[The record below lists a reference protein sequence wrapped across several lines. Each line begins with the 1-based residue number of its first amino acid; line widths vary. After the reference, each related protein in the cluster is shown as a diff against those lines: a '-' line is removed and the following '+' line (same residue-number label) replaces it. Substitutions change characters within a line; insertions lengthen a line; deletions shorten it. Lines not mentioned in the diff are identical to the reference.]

1 MKVLVIG
8 SVYPRFQEDAE
19 VPWLRTSISH
29 LKKAGVEIQVLAPSY
44 KGLKSHNIDGTHVNR
59 FRYAPANWEILTHE
73 EGAPSKMASK
83 PWLQLLAIPYIING
97 FIQCL
102 RICRKWRPDVIH
114 AHWPFPHAYIALG
127 AAKLFRIPLVLNFH
141 GAELLLIRKKKWVK
155 PLLKF
160 AIGQAQAVFANS
172 SFTASKIKALR
183 DVNVEWSPYGTTLEE
198 RRGARDERRQ
208 LNKAS
213 VAPNVVGHDQADQ
226 LGLERSDNPKTKE
239 GESLPL
245 ASAANAASA
254 TPSSGDN
261 RIKRESRPTK
271 LGMIEPNC
279 WDSVPTPQLPVPHPV
294 NGKFKILFVGRHI
307 ERKGIR
313 YLIEAAKYLP
323 TDKFEIRIVGGGDL
337 TEQLKQQAA
346 LLDERRETK
355 DERDVIL
362 NEREDN
368 LKRRESQPCLH
379 GYDRASKVGA
389 TPHPVNFS
397 GVEGSPASIIFTG
410 KLSPEALANEYKTA
424 NVFVLPAI
432 VDSKGDTEGL
442 GVVLIEAMELGLPI
456 VASNV
461 GGIPD
466 VVIDGESGI
475 LVPEKDPVALANAF
489 KRLEAN
495 PALIENLLAGAR
507 KRIDEC
513 FTWDGIIER
522 QIEVYK
528 RVVDSR
534 K

>member
-19 VPWLRTSISH
+19 VPWLRTSIAH
-29 LKKAGVEIQVLAPSY
+29 LKKAGVEIQVLAPAY
-44 KGLKSHNIDGTHVNR
+44 KGLKSHDIDGTPVNR
-59 FRYAPANWEILTHE
+59 FRYAPAAWEILTHE

-102 RICRKWRPDVIH
+102 RICRKWKPDVIH

-127 AAKLFRIPLVLNFH
+127 AAKLFKIPLVLNFH

-160 AIGQAQAVFANS
+160 AIGQAQAIFANS

-183 DVNVEWSPYGTTLEE
+183 NVNVEWSPYGTTLET
-198 RRGARDERRQ
+198 RDERDVI
-208 LNKAS
+208 LS
-213 VAPNVVGHDQADQ
+213 G
-226 LGLERSDNPKTKE
+226 TKD
-239 GESLPL
+239 PVTI
-245 ASAANAASA
+245 
-254 TPSSGDN
+254 TP
-261 RIKRESRPTK
+261 
-271 LGMIEPNC
+271 
-279 WDSVPTPQLPVPHPV
+279 HAV

-307 ERKGIR
+307 ERKGIC

-323 TDKFEIRIVGGGDL
+323 QNEFEIRIVGVGDL
-337 TEQLKQQAA
+337 TEQLKQQACSA
-346 LLDERRETK
+346 QAPTLCHPKRNEVKSK
-355 DERDVIL
+355 D
-362 NEREDN
+362 
-368 LKRRESQPCLH
+368 
-379 GYDRASKVGA
+379 
-389 TPHPVNFS
+389 PVNFS
-397 GVEGSPASIIFTG
+397 EIEGSPASIIFTG
-410 KLSPEALANEYKTA
+410 KLSPEDLANEYKTA

-475 LVPEKDPVALANAF
+475 LVPEKDPVALADAF
-489 KRLEAN
+489 KRLASD
-495 PALIENLLAGAR
+495 PSLTGKLLAGAR

-522 QIEVYK
+522 QVEVYNK
-528 RVVDSR
+528 VISHF
-534 K
+534 

>member
-44 KGLKSHNIDGTHVNR
+44 KGLKSHDIDGTHVNR

-127 AAKLFRIPLVLNFH
+127 AAKLFKIPLVLNFH

-172 SFTASKIKALR
+172 SFTASKIKAIR
-183 DVNVEWSPYGTTLEE
+183 DVNVEWSPYGTTLE
-198 RRGARDERRQ
+198 
-208 LNKAS
+208 
-213 VAPNVVGHDQADQ
+213 
-226 LGLERSDNPKTKE
+226 TKD
-239 GESLPL
+239 GGSLPL
-245 ASAANAASA
+245 ASAASSFPAPTGNLLASSA
-254 TPSSGDN
+254 TPSSGA
-261 RIKRESRPTK
+261 
-271 LGMIEPNC
+271 
-279 WDSVPTPQLPVPHPV
+279 TPQRPEPHPV
-294 NGKFKILFVGRHI
+294 NSKFKILFVGRHI

-313 YLIEAAKYLP
+313 YLIEAAKYLS

-337 TEQLKQQAA
+337 TEQLKKQAA
-346 LLDERRETK
+346 LLDE
-355 DERDVIL
+355 
-362 NEREDN
+362 N
-368 LKRRESQPCLH
+368 SQP
-379 GYDRASKVGA
+379 A
-389 TPHPVNFS
+389 N
-397 GVEGSPASIIFTG
+397 IIFTG
-410 KLSPEALANEYKTA
+410 KLSPEDLANEYRTA
-424 NVFVLPAI
+424 NVFTLPAI

-475 LVPEKDPVALANAF
+475 LVPEKDPVTLADAF
-489 KRLEAN
+489 KRLEAD
-495 PALIENLLAGAR
+495 PALIEQLLAGAR
-507 KRIDEC
+507 KRISEC
-513 FTWDGIIER
+513 FTWDIIIER
-522 QIEVYK
+522 QVEVYK
-528 RVVDSR
+528 RVVGTKR
-534 K
+534 

>member
-19 VPWLRTSISH
+19 VPWLRTSIAH
-29 LKKAGVEIQVLAPSY
+29 LKKAGVEIQVLAPAY
-44 KGLKSHNIDGTHVNR
+44 KGLKSHDIDGTHVNR
-59 FRYAPANWEILTHE
+59 FRYAPASWEILTHE

-97 FIQCL
+97 FFQCI

-127 AAKLFRIPLVLNFH
+127 AAKLFKIPLVLNFH

-160 AIGQAQAVFANS
+160 AIGQAQAIFANS
-172 SFTASKIKALR
+172 SFTAGKIKALR
-183 DVNVEWSPYGTTLEE
+183 NVNVEWSPYGTTLEDNK
-198 RRGARDERRQ
+198 DESGVI
-208 LNKAS
+208 LS
-213 VAPNVVGHDQADQ
+213 
-226 LGLERSDNPKTKE
+226 ETKD
-239 GESLPL
+239 PV
-245 ASAANAASA
+245 
-254 TPSSGDN
+254 T
-261 RIKRESRPTK
+261 I
-271 LGMIEPNC
+271 
-279 WDSVPTPQLPVPHPV
+279 VPHPV

-307 ERKGIR
+307 ERKGIC

-323 TDKFEIRIVGGGDL
+323 RDKFEIRIVGVGDL

-355 DERDVIL
+355 DERTQ
-362 NEREDN
+362 
-368 LKRRESQPCLH
+368 S
-379 GYDRASKVGA
+379 
-389 TPHPVNFS
+389 
-397 GVEGSPASIIFTG
+397 ASIIFTG
-410 KLSPEALANEYKTA
+410 KLSPEDLANEYKTA
-424 NVFVLPAI
+424 NVFTLPAI
-432 VDSKGDTEGL
+432 VDHKGDTEGL

-466 VVIDGESGI
+466 VVVDGESGI
-475 LVPEKDPVALANAF
+475 LVPEKDPVALADAF
-489 KRLEAN
+489 KCLEAD
-495 PALIENLLAGAR
+495 PTLIQKLLAGAR
-507 KRIDEC
+507 KRIEEC

-528 RVVDSR
+528 RLQQ
-534 K
+534 

>member
-44 KGLKSHNIDGTHVNR
+44 KGLKSHDIDGTRVNR

-102 RICRKWRPDVIH
+102 CICRKWRPDVIH

-172 SFTASKIKALR
+172 SFTASKIKAIR
-183 DVNVEWSPYGTTLEE
+183 DVNVEWSPYGTTLE
-198 RRGARDERRQ
+198 
-208 LNKAS
+208 KS
-213 VAPNVVGHDQADQ
+213 
-226 LGLERSDNPKTKE
+226 GLSPRT
-239 GESLPL
+239 
-245 ASAANAASA
+245 
-254 TPSSGDN
+254 SSGDTLQ
-261 RIKRESRPTK
+261 R
-271 LGMIEPNC
+271 
-279 WDSVPTPQLPVPHPV
+279 PVPHAV

-313 YLIEAAKYLP
+313 YLIEAAKYLS

-337 TEQLKQQAA
+337 TEQLKKQAA
-346 LLDERRETK
+346 LLDK
-355 DERDVIL
+355 
-362 NEREDN
+362 N
-368 LKRRESQPCLH
+368 SQP
-379 GYDRASKVGA
+379 A
-389 TPHPVNFS
+389 N
-397 GVEGSPASIIFTG
+397 IIFTG
-410 KLSPEALANEYKTA
+410 KLSPEDLANEYRTA
-424 NVFVLPAI
+424 NVFTLPAI

-475 LVPEKDPVALANAF
+475 LVPEKDPVALADAF
-489 KRLEAN
+489 KRLEAD
-495 PALIENLLAGAR
+495 PALIEQLLAGAR
-507 KRIDEC
+507 KRISEC

-522 QIEVYK
+522 QVEVYK
-528 RVVDSR
+528 RVVELNDR
-534 K
+534 PLRW

>member
-1 MKVLVIG
+1 MKILVIG

-19 VPWLRTSISH
+19 VPWLRTSVAH
-29 LKKAGVEIQVLAPSY
+29 LKKAGIEIQVLAPAY
-44 KGLKSHNIDGTHVNR
+44 KGLKSHDIDGTHVNR

-97 FIQCL
+97 FFQCI
-102 RICRKWRPDVIH
+102 RICCKWRPDVIH

-160 AIGQAQAVFANS
+160 AIGQAQAIFANS
-172 SFTASKIKALR
+172 SFTAGKIKALR
-183 DVNVEWSPYGTTLEE
+183 NVDVEWSPYGTTLET
-198 RRGARDERRQ
+198 RDES
-208 LNKAS
+208 NAS
-213 VAPNVVGHDQADQ
+213 CHPERNVVKSKD
-226 LGLERSDNPKTKE
+226 PVT
-239 GESLPL
+239 
-245 ASAANAASA
+245 
-254 TPSSGDN
+254 
-261 RIKRESRPTK
+261 I
-271 LGMIEPNC
+271 
-279 WDSVPTPQLPVPHPV
+279 VPHDV

-307 ERKGIR
+307 ERKGIC

-323 TDKFEIRIVGGGDL
+323 RDKFEIRIVGVGDL

-346 LLDERRETK
+346 LLDERQKTK

-362 NEREDN
+362 S
-368 LKRRESQPCLH
+368 ES
-379 GYDRASKVGA
+379 
-389 TPHPVNFS
+389 
-397 GVEGSPASIIFTG
+397 EGSSQGNQPANIIFTG
-410 KLSPEALANEYKTA
+410 KLSPEDLANEYKTA

-432 VDSKGDTEGL
+432 VDHKGDTEGL

-466 VVIDGESGI
+466 VVVDGKSGI
-475 LVPEKDPVALANAF
+475 LVPEKDPVALADAF
-489 KRLEAN
+489 KRLEAD
-495 PALIENLLAGAR
+495 ATLIQKLLAGAR
-507 KRIDEC
+507 KRIEEC
-513 FTWDGIIER
+513 FTWNGIIER

-528 RVVDSR
+528 RLQQ
-534 K
+534 

>member
-8 SVYPRFQEDAE
+8 SVYPRFHEDAE
-19 VPWLRTSISH
+19 VPWLRTSIAH

-44 KGLKSHNIDGTHVNR
+44 KGLKSHDIDGTHVNR
-59 FRYAPANWEILTHE
+59 FRYAPASWEILTHE

-97 FIQCL
+97 FIQCI
-102 RICRKWRPDVIH
+102 RICHKWHPDVIH
-114 AHWPFPHAYIALG
+114 EHWPFPHAYIALG
-127 AAKLFRIPLVLNFH
+127 AAKLFKIPLALNFH

-183 DVNVEWSPYGTTLEE
+183 NVDVEWSPYGTTLEE
-198 RRGARDERRQ
+198 KGERDVILSEA
-208 LNKAS
+208 KDP
-213 VAPNVVGHDQADQ
+213 VAVT
-226 LGLERSDNPKTKE
+226 S
-239 GESLPL
+239 
-245 ASAANAASA
+245 
-254 TPSSGDN
+254 
-261 RIKRESRPTK
+261 
-271 LGMIEPNC
+271 
-279 WDSVPTPQLPVPHPV
+279 HPV

-307 ERKGIR
+307 ERKGIT

-323 TDKFEIRIVGGGDL
+323 ADKFEIRIVGVGDL

-346 LLDERRETK
+346 ATQN
-355 DERDVIL
+355 VIL
-362 NEREDN
+362 SE
-368 LKRRESQPCLH
+368 C
-379 GYDRASKVGA
+379 
-389 TPHPVNFS
+389 
-397 GVEGSPASIIFTG
+397 EGSSHGNQPAGIIFTG

-466 VVIDGESGI
+466 VVVDGKSGI
-475 LVPEKDPVALANAF
+475 LVQEKNPVALADAF
-489 KRLEAN
+489 KRLAAD
-495 PALIENLLAGAR
+495 PLLIKELLAGAR
-507 KRIDEC
+507 NRIDEC
-513 FTWDGIIER
+513 FTWDGIIKR
-522 QIEVYK
+522 QIEVYNK
-528 RVVDSR
+528 VIRSG

>member
-19 VPWLRTSISH
+19 VPWLRTSVAH
-29 LKKAGVEIQVLAPSY
+29 LKKAGIEIQVLAPAY
-44 KGLKSHNIDGTHVNR
+44 KGLKSHDIDGTHVNR

-97 FIQCL
+97 FFQCI

-160 AIGQAQAVFANS
+160 AIGQAQAIFANS
-172 SFTASKIKALR
+172 SFTAGKIKALR
-183 DVNVEWSPYGTTLEE
+183 NVDVEWSPYGTTLET
-198 RRGARDERRQ
+198 RDERRETKDERNVI
-208 LNKAS
+208 LNEVKDP
-213 VAPNVVGHDQADQ
+213 V
-226 LGLERSDNPKTKE
+226 T
-239 GESLPL
+239 
-245 ASAANAASA
+245 
-254 TPSSGDN
+254 
-261 RIKRESRPTK
+261 I
-271 LGMIEPNC
+271 
-279 WDSVPTPQLPVPHPV
+279 VPHDV

-307 ERKGIR
+307 ERKGIC

-323 TDKFEIRIVGGGDL
+323 RDKFEIRIVGVGDL
-337 TEQLKQQAA
+337 TEQLKAQAEA
-346 LLDERRETK
+346 MQS
-355 DERDVIL
+355 VIL
-362 NEREDN
+362 S
-368 LKRRESQPCLH
+368 ES
-379 GYDRASKVGA
+379 
-389 TPHPVNFS
+389 
-397 GVEGSPASIIFTG
+397 EGSSQGNQPADIIFTG
-410 KLSPEALANEYKTA
+410 KLSPEDLANEYKTA

-432 VDSKGDTEGL
+432 VDHKGDTEGL

-466 VVIDGESGI
+466 VVVDGESGI
-475 LVPEKDPVALANAF
+475 LVPEKDPVALAEAF
-489 KRLEAN
+489 KRLEAD
-495 PALIENLLAGAR
+495 PALIQKLLAGAR
-507 KRIDEC
+507 KRIEEC

-528 RVVDSR
+528 RLQQ
-534 K
+534 